1 MTIRQCAVLV
11 GGLGTRL
18 GAATATTPKPL
29 LTVGGRPFL
38 AWLLREVARYGIT
51 DVLLLI
57 GHLSEVLQA
66 SLQDL
71 RERLPRAMALAV
83 SEEPVRAGTGGALH
97 HAREHLHDSFLLL
110 NGDSLFDCD
119 LAPLLVPEPGVMGR
133 LALRRLADASRYGV
147 AELDGD
153 RVTAFR
159 ERPAP
164 GANRDGSAGANAE
177 RFAGLPG
184 LINGGVYRLDRRV
197 VDRTAPVCSLER
209 DVLPGLARDGLLRG
223 TESAGWFIDIG
234 VPPDLERAQSE
245 LPRHLA
251 RPALF
256 LDRDGVCNI
265 DHGWVGTRDRF
276 EWMPGAKAAIRL
288 AHASGWHVFVVTN
301 QSGVARGLYDEAAVR
316 DLHRWMLEEAL
327 HAGGTIDDVRYCPFH
342 PEAAVPAYR
351 RSSSWRKPEPGM
363 ILDLL
368 RAWDLDPGRCA
379 LVGDQGTDMAAA
391 AAAGVAGH
399 LFPGGDLAEFV
410 RPILDAHGAGPSA

>member
-1 MTIRQCAVLV
+1 M

-18 GAATATTPKPL
+18 GPVTAATPKPL
-29 LTVGGRPFL
+29 LTLGDRPFL

-51 DVLLLI
+51 DVLLLT
-57 GHLSEVLQA
+57 GHLSEVLEDG
-66 SLQDL
+66 LQGL
-71 RERLPRAMALAV
+71 RDRLPRAVTLAV
-83 SEEPVRAGTGGALH
+83 SQEPVRAGTGGALH
-97 HAREHLHDSFLLL
+97 HARAHLHDSFLLL

-119 LAPLLVPEPGVMGR
+119 LAPLLTPEPGVMGR
-133 LALRRLADASRYGV
+133 LALRRLPDASRYGV
-147 AELDGD
+147 VELDGD
-153 RVTAFR
+153 RVTAFQ

-164 GANRDGSAGANAE
+164 GM
-177 RFAGLPG
+177 PG
-184 LINGGVYRLDRRV
+184 LINGGIYRLDRRV
-197 VDRTAPVCSLER
+197 VDRTTAACSLER

-234 VPPDLERAQSE
+234 IPPDLERAQTE
-245 LPRHLA
+245 LPRRLA

-276 EWMPGAKAAIRL
+276 EWTPGARAAIRL
-288 AHASGWHVFVVTN
+288 AHARGWHVFVVTN
-301 QSGVARGLYDEAAVR
+301 QSGVARGLYDEAAVQ
-316 DLHRWMLEEAL
+316 DLHRWMLEEVL

-351 RSSSWRKPEPGM
+351 RNSSWRKPEPGM

-379 LVGDQGTDMAAA
+379 LVGDQATDMAAA

-410 RPILDAHGAGPSA
+410 RPILDSHEAGPPA

>member
-1 MTIRQCAVLV
+1 M

-18 GAATATTPKPL
+18 GPATATTPKPL
-29 LTVGGRPFL
+29 LTVGDRPFL

-51 DVLLLI
+51 DVLLLT

-66 SLQDL
+66 SLQGL
-71 RERLPRAMALAV
+71 RERLPQAMTLAV

-97 HAREHLHDSFLLL
+97 HAREHLHDNFLLL

-119 LAPLLVPEPGVMGR
+119 LAPLLTPEPGVMGR

-147 AELDGD
+147 VELEGD

-164 GANRDGSAGANAE
+164 GS
-177 RFAGLPG
+177 PG
-184 LINGGVYRLDRRV
+184 LINGGIYRLDRRV
-197 VDRTAPVCSLER
+197 VDRTAPMCSLER

-234 VPPDLERAQSE
+234 IPPDLERAQSE
-245 LPRHLA
+245 LPRRLA

-288 AHASGWHVFVVTN
+288 AHAHGWHVFVVTN
-301 QSGVARGLYDEAAVR
+301 QSGVARGLYDEAAVQ

-342 PEAAVPAYR
+342 PEAAMPAYR

-368 RAWDLDPGRCA
+368 RAWDLNPGRCA
-379 LVGDQGTDMAAA
+379 LVGDQATDMAAA
-391 AAAGVAGH
+391 AAAGVAGY

>member
-1 MTIRQCAVLV
+1 MEACPAPQGQPLTIRQCAILV

-18 GAATATTPKPL
+18 GLATATTPKPL
-29 LTVGGRPFL
+29 LTVGDRPFL

-51 DVLLLI
+51 DVLLLT
-57 GHLSEVLQA
+57 GHLSDV
-66 SLQDL
+66 L
-71 RERLPRAMALAV
+71 REGLEALRDRLPRAMTLAV

-97 HAREHLHDSFLLL
+97 HARAYLHDRFLLL

-119 LAPLLVPEPGVMGR
+119 LSPLLTHEPGVTGR
-133 LALRRLADASRYGV
+133 LMLRRLPDASRYGV
-147 AELDGD
+147 VQMSGD
-153 RVTAFR
+153 RVTAFQ
-159 ERPAP
+159 ERAAP
-164 GANRDGSAGANAE
+164 
-177 RFAGLPG
+177 GLPG
-184 LINGGVYRLDRRV
+184 LINGGIYRLDRQI
-197 VDRTAPVCSLER
+197 VDRTTPVCSLER

-223 TESAGWFIDIG
+223 TESEGWFIDIG

-245 LPRHLA
+245 LPRRLT

-265 DHGWVGTRDRF
+265 DHGWVGTRERF
-276 EWMPGAKAAIRL
+276 EWMPGALAAMRM
-288 AHASGWHVFVVTN
+288 AHARGWHVFIVTN
-301 QSGVARGLYDEAAVR
+301 QSGVARGLYDEAAVQA
-316 DLHRWMLEEAL
+316 LHRWMLDEVL
-327 HAGGTIDDVRYCPFH
+327 RSGGTIDDVRYCPFH

-368 RAWDLDPGRCA
+368 RAWELDPRRCA
-379 LVGDQGTDMAAA
+379 LVGDQATDMAAA

-410 RPILDAHGAGPSA
+410 RPILDSHGAGQPA